1 MQTLKG
7 TLDAIGDC
15 IAAANGYEIVVTDE
29 GEEIIAT
36 TKTAKFPVGAGNPNN
51 VCDAVQFTV
60 EVPVRDFY
68 TLRIGQ
74 HNAPTW
80 SRNNLA
86 AAEWDVHLLLN
97 VDNCDVIFRDCSYL
111 NTSPFVEA

>member
-1 MQTLKG
+1 MQTLKERS
-7 TLDAIGDC
+7 TPSGDC

-29 GEEIIAT
+29 GEEIIAS
-36 TKTAKFPVGAGNPNN
+36 TKTAKFPVGAGNLNN
-51 VCDAVQFTV
+51 VCDAVPFTV

-80 SRNNLA
+80 SRNTQGG
-86 AAEWDVHLLLN
+86 
-97 VDNCDVIFRDCSYL
+97 RMGRPP
-111 NTSPFVEA
+111 SPQR